1 MRIVRAILIS
11 LVCGLLAS
19 VVGWFAGDLI
29 GSLLETGS
37 GLGAGL
43 PTVWLM
49 YVLALAS
56 GLIGFA
62 VSLVWQLKSEIRR
75 RRAR

>member
-1 MRIVRAILIS
+1 MKIARAILIS
-11 LVCGLLAS
+11 VVIGLLAA

-37 GLGAGL
+37 GLGTGL
-43 PTVWLM
+43 PTVELM

-56 GLIGFA
+56 GLLGFA
-62 VSLVWQLKSEIRR
+62 VCLARQLNSEIRKTPPR
-75 RRAR
+75 